1 MAIEHGPGLKMYFL
15 LKLGTF
21 QPAMLVYQRV
31 CSFERKEIIQYS
43 RGVCLCITAPGLP
56 LFRNMNIRNTRSLD
70 PGTCILWSGHNHL
83 CVQEMT
89 TKWARTTSHKWSYNP
104 AINGLINGFSWGYN
118 PTGIMSSYGKYLDSG
133 PTFWPSKTTI
143 QVEHHRVKTFRI
155 PFFYTTLPPACEK
168 LTRKSKHGASK
179 CSEGFFL
186 FKGLFVP

>member
-1 MAIEHGPGLKMYFL
+1 MYHC
-15 LKLGTF
+15 T
-21 QPAMLVYQRV
+21 RT
-31 CSFERKEIIQYS
+31 S
-43 RGVCLCITAPGLP
+43 T
-56 LFRNMNIRNTRSLD
+56 FRNMNIRNTRSLD

-179 CSEGFFL
+179 CSEGFFCLKACL
-186 FKGLFVP
+186 FPKDLRYTLRKGFTIYMPILGMGLDPSILF